1 MPKKYLYNTE
11 KNAYVEITD
20 ENKSLVKEKYA
31 ANPSIYKIYETEE
44 PPVEEQEGG
53 EPVNFT

>member
-31 ANPSIYKIYETEE
+31 ANPDIYKIYETEE
-44 PPVEEQEGG
+44 DLVEEQEGG
-53 EPVNFT
+53 